1 MYKLA
6 DTSLGE
12 VTFPTWDALV
22 AFLNSPA
29 IVYGVEFSET
39 SWEDLGESPAD
50 HFKYGIDSDGRVEIR
65 QAAVAPSWKQDMA
78 PSHFVD
84 LGLGMDEV
92 INIFSI
98 RS

>member
-6 DTSLGE
+6 DISLGE
-12 VTFPTWDALV
+12 IIFPTWDELV

-39 SWEDLGESPAD
+39 SWEDLGESPSD
-50 HFKYGIDSDGRVEIR
+50 HFRYGIDSDGRVEIR
-65 QAAVAPSWKQDMA
+65 QAASVPTWKQNGA

-84 LGLGMDEV
+84 FGLGMSEV
-92 INIFSI
+92 IEIWKV
-98 RS
+98 